1 LLAWCCCRG
10 GALLLHL
17 DIQGPT
23 LTNLSRSGEAAIQMS
38 STEKQSNSF
47 EVVCIRLNAIVNLK
61 AAQDLFNASRVPTP
75 FSISQ
80 GKIWDQQV
88 DPREIAQTP
97 NAGTKRIIWHSHHI
111 VRHIP
116 DWLRASRSPEYQCRH
131 GTARKRNWKSRRST
145 RIRQMVRS
153 HQSLRSIPN
162 WLCAVCSFSSPML
175 EIQIA
180 AWQWH
185 VALHNA

>member
-1 LLAWCCCRG
+1 MHSSECHCESQSCARPVQCES
-10 GALLLHL
+10 GAHSVLN
-17 DIQGPT
+17 
-23 LTNLSRSGEAAIQMS
+23 LTG
-38 STEKQSNSF
+38 
-47 EVVCIRLNAIVNLK
+47 
-61 AAQDLFNASRVPTP
+61 QDLGP
-75 FSISQ
+75 
-80 GKIWDQQV
+80 
-88 DPREIAQTP
+88 
-97 NAGTKRIIWHSHHI
+97 AGGPKRNRADTECGNKEDHWHSHHI

>member
-47 EVVCIRLNAIVNLK
+47 EAVCIRLNAIVNLK

-97 NAGTKRIIWHSHHI
+97 NAGTKRIIGIHI
-111 VRHIP
+111 TSFDTSPTGCVPLEVLSTNADTERPERGTGNHAEARVSDRWFAHTNRCDLSP
-116 DWLRASRSPEYQCRH
+116 TGCVQCVPLAHRCSRYKLPH
-131 GTARKRNWKSRRST
+131 GNGT
-145 RIRQMVRS
+145 
-153 HQSLRSIPN
+153 
-162 WLCAVCSFSSPML
+162 
-175 EIQIA
+175 
-180 AWQWH
+180 
-185 VALHNA
+185 